1 MRTYLAGPMRGFP
14 QFNFPAF
21 DEAARHLESL
31 GHDVISPADLDRAAG
46 FNPSI
51 DHPNDAFVRG
61 ALARDLNA
69 ITSCEAVAV
78 LDGWRDSLGAS
89 AEVAVARAIPIPV
102 LHWRT
107 LDPIT
112 DDAPAQQEFSTGA
125 VRDTLD
131 GKPRLELISPIFISR
146 LGAWLAEGAK
156 KYNDRNW
163 ERGIP
168 ADRSMGSLLR
178 HINAHREGLTD
189 EDHMAAAAC
198 NVMFIIHTE
207 EMVRRGKLPAELAN
221 IPHYV

>member
-1 MRTYLAGPMRGFP
+1 MRNFP

-21 DEAARHLESL
+21 DAAARHLESL

-46 FNPSI
+46 FNPSV
-51 DHPNDAFVRG
+51 DSPNDAFLRAAFVR
-61 ALARDLNA
+61 DVTA
-69 ITSCEAVAV
+69 IGSCDAVAV
-78 LDGWRDSLGAS
+78 LDGWQGSPGTL
-89 AEVAVARAIPIPV
+89 AEMQVAGVMHIPV
-102 LHWRT
+102 LYWRT
-107 LDPIT
+107 LEPIT
-112 DDAPAQQEFSTGA
+112 DGAGAPPEQQQFSTGA

-131 GKPRLELISPIFISR
+131 GKPRLELISPLFLNR

-156 KYNDRNW
+156 KYADRNW

-207 EMVRRGKLPAELAN
+207 EMVKRGKLPAELAN